1 MTIDDTNWDF
11 DELATGGTYAKF
23 EKIGDSYTGRIAA
36 FDLEGGTD
44 FNGDPCPQLVLETAD
59 GIIKVSAGQ
68 ANLRRQMTEYATRL
82 IPGHGAR
89 VTYSS
94 DYETKHGTKGKEF
107 TLGVT
112 PTPVAPIVVVLEGD
126 EAPFMVA
133 AGDWWPQAGFGEYP
147 TRMLP

>member
-36 FDLEGGTD
+36 FDLEGATD

-112 PTPVAPIVVVLEGD
+112 PTPVAPVTVILEGD

>member
-1 MTIDDTNWDF
+1 MTIQDDTNWDF
-11 DELATGGTYAKF
+11 DELAVGGTYAKF
-23 EKIGDSYTGRIAA
+23 ERIGDSYTGRIAA

-68 ANLRRQMTEYATRL
+68 ANLRRQMTDYATRL

-89 VTYSS
+89 VTYSG
-94 DYETKHGTKGKEF
+94 DYETKHGTRGKEF

-112 PTPVAPIVVVLEGD
+112 PTPVAPIVADLSAD
-126 EAPFMVA
+126 EAPF
-133 AGDWWPQAGFGEYP
+133 
-147 TRMLP
+147 